1 MNPNRRKVITAA
13 AGIALLGSVPAK
25 AQAFP
30 SRAVRLIVPVGIG
43 TTTDLVSRM
52 VAHRLG
58 EAWGQGVVV
67 ENLPGTS
74 GIIGLQQLAK
84 SAPDGY
90 TIGAISSNFAINSAL
105 FSKLPYDPIKDFRP
119 LLNLTSNYF
128 VLVAHPSLPAKS
140 VQELIALAKSKP
152 GEVDYASTGNGGS
165 PHLATEMFAHM
176 AGIKL
181 AHIPYKATG
190 PAVTDLLSGRVP
202 LLFTSISTLLPHV
215 RAGKLRALA
224 VSGERRVAQLPDT
237 PTMAEAGVPGYEM
250 RHWVGMVAPSAVP
263 EAAIAKLQADI
274 ARVLKIPEV
283 EKELNAQAVEIDL
296 LGGDPFAKRIGQE
309 IALWTGVAKQSGAK
323 VD

>member
-1 MNPNRRKVITAA
+1 MDRNRRRFVAA
-13 AGIALLGSVPAK
+13 ATGAALLGALPAS

-52 VAHRLG
+52 IAQRLG
-58 EAWGQGVVV
+58 EAWGHGVVV

-74 GIIGLQQLAK
+74 GIIALQQLAK
-84 SAPDGY
+84 APPDGY
-90 TIGAISSNFAINSAL
+90 TIGAVSSNFAINSAL
-105 FSKLPYDPIKDFRP
+105 FAKLPYDPIKDFRP

-128 VLVAHPSLPAKS
+128 VLVAHPSLPART
-140 VQELIALAKSKP
+140 VPELVALAKSKP

-165 PHLATEMFAHM
+165 PHLAMEMFAHM

-215 RAGKLRALA
+215 RSGRLRALA
-224 VSGERRVAQLPDT
+224 VSGEKRVAQLPDT
-237 PTMAEAGVPGYEM
+237 PTMVEAGVSGYDM
-250 RHWVGMVAPSAVP
+250 KHWVGMVAPAGVP
-263 EAAIAKLQADI
+263 DAIVAKLQADI
-274 ARVLKIPEV
+274 TRALRIPDV
-283 EKELNAQAVEIDL
+283 EAQLNSQAVEIDL
-296 LGGDPFAKRIGQE
+296 LGADPFAKRINEE
-309 IALWTGVAKQSGAK
+309 IALWTRVARQSGAK
-323 VD
+323 VE